1 TNPKFMKSLHFTNTW
16 RLIHRSI
23 SMSLMMLGCIIMLPI
38 ENTLAA
44 VQAQQSVN
52 GTVLDENG
60 KPLAGVT
67 VSLENA
73 TVSTLTADDGS
84 FSIRLATPTGTL
96 LFTAVGYLVYPL
108 AVKAKDQ
115 VTVSLQVDE
124 QQMDEAVVIGYG
136 TVRTRALT
144 GSVTSV
150 TSEDTVPSPAHNPL
164 EAIQGQVPA
173 LHSTLTSG

>member
-1 TNPKFMKSLHFTNTW
+1 MISESTLFPYTTLFRSTNPKFMKSLHFTNTW

-96 LFTAVGYLVYPL
+96 LFTAVGYLDYPL
-108 AVKAKDQ
+108 AVKANDQ
-115 VTVSLQVDE
+115 VTVSLQVDD
-124 QQMDEAVVIGYG
+124 QQLDE
-136 TVRTRALT
+136 
-144 GSVTSV
+144 
-150 TSEDTVPSPAHNPL
+150 
-164 EAIQGQVPA
+164 
-173 LHSTLTSG
+173 